1 MVEYDALCIAEYSY
15 GKWTSLMMRALAF
28 ATATILALP
37 LAAQEMPMAAPVCP
51 QNAEPIP
58 PELSSWSHKTPLTA
72 ARDEASLGSAVLA
85 PGAAVELTLAET
97 PAVSY
102 IVRPS
107 HPGGSVSHG
116 GMLGVA
122 IATPGTYRVAIG
134 SGAWVDL
141 VKGKILLESTGHGHG
156 PNCSGIRKMVDFALQ
171 PGSYVLQIAG
181 NGEAHIPVLI
191 AKLP

>member
-1 MVEYDALCIAEYSY
+1 MVEYDERCIAEYSY
-15 GKWTSLMMRALAF
+15 GKWTSPMMRMLALA
-28 ATATILALP
+28 TAAIFALP
-37 LAAQEMPMAAPVCP
+37 LAAQEMPMATPACP
-51 QNAEPIP
+51 KGAEPIP

-72 ARDEASLGSAVLA
+72 ATDEASLGNAKLV
-85 PGAAVELTLAET
+85 PGTAIELTLAET

-102 IVRPS
+102 IARPS

-122 IATPGTYRVAIG
+122 IAIPGTYRVAIG

-141 VKGKILLESTGHGHG
+141 VKGKTSLESTGHGHG
-156 PNCSGIRKMVDFALQ
+156 PNCSGIRKMVDFTLQ
-171 PGSYVLQIAG
+171 PGSYVLQIVG
-181 NGEAHIPVLI
+181 NGEAHVPVLI